1 MTEDPHVTERLR
13 RALAAKADTI
23 DPGPDRL
30 DRIEEQLMSRT
41 PLTDAQRWT
50 VAGVAAVATLLVVAL
65 LVVSSGDDGDDG
77 DLATGTSSST
87 TTEAVEETTTST
99 TEASE
104 GSTTTTTTAFTPVV
118 DPFAVAFPS
127 PNDSR
132 SFDAP
137 ESAARSFATDV
148 LGFTELVLGSA
159 TPTGEGTAE
168 VVIQDREDG
177 PETRVA
183 VQQMEDG
190 AWYVVGADTDD
201 ITVATPTP
209 GTSLASPFETTGEAL
224 AFEGTVEVLVL
235 AQDDPMPIGQGIVT
249 GSGTP
254 PAGPFEGR
262 IEFSPPAEPVA
273 GVLVY
278 RIHSPEDGRVVRA
291 TAVPVRLTPF
301 TS

>member
-1 MTEDPHVTERLR
+1 VTEDPHVTERLR
-13 RALAAKADTI
+13 RALAAKAETI

-41 PLTDAQRWT
+41 PLTDVQRWT
-50 VAGVAAVATLLVVAL
+50 VAGVAAVATLLAVAL
-65 LVVSSGDDGDDG
+65 LVVSSGDDDDG
-77 DLATGTSSST
+77 DLATGGSSSTT
-87 TTEAVEETTTST
+87 TTEAVEETTTT
-99 TEASE
+99 TEATE
-104 GSTTTTTTAFTPVV
+104 ETTTTTTFTPVV

-132 SFDAP
+132 SFNAP
-137 ESAARSFATDV
+137 ASAARSFATDV

-159 TPTGEGTAE
+159 TPTGEGAAE

-177 PETRVA
+177 PETRVS

-190 AWYVVGADTDD
+190 AWYVVGAETDD

-235 AQDDPMPIGQGIVT
+235 AQDDPVPIGQGIVT
-249 GSGTP
+249 GSGMP

-262 IEFSPPAEPVA
+262 IEFTPPPEPVA

>member
-1 MTEDPHVTERLR
+1 MTEDRDITERLR
-13 RALAAKADTI
+13 RALAARAETI
-23 DPGPDRL
+23 HPEPDRL
-30 DRIEEQLMSRT
+30 ERIEEQLMART

-65 LVVSSGDDGDDG
+65 FVVSSSGGDDDS
-77 DLATGTSSST
+77 DLATGTSTT

-99 TEASE
+99 TEATE
-104 GSTTTTTTAFTPVV
+104 DTTTTTTTAFAPVV

-132 SFDAP
+132 SFQAP
-137 ESAARSFATDV
+137 ESAARAFATDV

-159 TPTGEGTAE
+159 APTGDGTVE

-177 PETRVA
+177 PETWVDLQRLD
-183 VQQMEDG
+183 DG
-190 AWYVVGADTDD
+190 AWYVIGADTDD
-201 ITVATPTP
+201 IAVAEPTP
-209 GTSLASPFETTGEAL
+209 GTSLASPFETSGEAL

-235 AQDDPMPIGQGIVT
+235 AQGDPEPLGQGVVT
-249 GSGTP
+249 GSGSP

-262 IEFSPPAEPVA
+262 IEFAPPPEPVA

-291 TAVPVRLTPF
+291 TAVRVRLTPF

>member
-23 DPGPDRL
+23 DPEPDRL

-65 LVVSSGDDGDDG
+65 LVVSTGDDDDGDV
-77 DLATGTSSST
+77 ATGTTSST
-87 TTEAVEETTTST
+87 TTEAVEETTST
-99 TEASE
+99 TEAPE
-104 GSTTTTTTAFTPVV
+104 EATTTTTTFTPVV

-137 ESAARSFATDV
+137 ASAARAFATDV

-177 PETRVA
+177 PETRVSLR
-183 VQQMEDG
+183 QMEDG

-201 ITVATPTP
+201 IVVATPTP

-224 AFEGTVEVLVL
+224 AFEGNVEVLVL
-235 AQDDPMPIGQGIVT
+235 AQGDPMPIGQGVVT

-262 IEFSPPAEPVA
+262 IGFTPPPEPVA

>member
-1 MTEDPHVTERLR
+1 VTEDPHVTARLR

-23 DPGPDRL
+23 DPEPDRL

-65 LVVSSGDDGDDG
+65 LVVSTGDDGDG
-77 DLATGTSSST
+77 DLATGTTSSSST
-87 TTEAVEETTTST
+87 TTAVEETTTST
-99 TEASE
+99 TEAPE
-104 GSTTTTTTAFTPVV
+104 TTTTTTTFTPVV

-137 ESAARSFATDV
+137 ASAARSFATDV

-159 TPTGEGTAE
+159 TPTGEATAE

-177 PETRVA
+177 PETRVS

-190 AWYVVGADTDD
+190 AWYVVGAATDD
-201 ITVATPTP
+201 IRVATPTP

-224 AFEGTVEVLVL
+224 AFEGNVEVLVL
-235 AQDDPMPIGQGIVT
+235 AQDDPMPIGQGVVT

-262 IEFSPPAEPVA
+262 IDFTPPPEPVA

>member
-1 MTEDPHVTERLR
+1 MATMAPPLR
-13 RALAAKADTI
+13 RAE
-23 DPGPDRL
+23 PDRL
-30 DRIEEQLMSRT
+30 DRIEEQLMART
-41 PLTDAQRWT
+41 PLSDAQRWT

-65 LVVSSGDDGDDG
+65 LVVSSGGDDDGDP
-77 DLATGTSSST
+77 AAGTT
-87 TTEAVEETTTST
+87 TTEAEETTTT
-99 TEASE
+99 TEAPE
-104 GSTTTTTTAFTPVV
+104 ETTTTTTFTPAV

-137 ESAARSFATDV
+137 ASAARSFATDV
-148 LGFTELVLGSA
+148 LGFAELVLGSA

-183 VQQMEDG
+183 VQQMDDG
-190 AWYVVGADTDD
+190 AWYVTGADTDD
-201 ITVATPTP
+201 ITVDTPTP

-235 AQDDPMPIGQGIVT
+235 TQDDPMPIGQGIVT
-249 GSGTP
+249 GSGSP
-254 PAGPFEGR
+254 PADPFEGR
-262 IEFSPPAEPVA
+262 IEFTPPAEPVA